1 MTVDLLTARL
11 KAAKR
16 ELTALKT
23 SHMRGLGL
31 AKVYSYSGVFS
42 PPSDSP
48 YLFTMTINFDRE
60 FAKNPL
66 SYISLGG
73 NDLSDPWIGSS
84 AEIDNESF
92 TSDGYSMVVNGYIN
106 ESQYTTSD
114 FVVYSVSPILGIS
127 WEWTLDE

>member
-42 PPSDSP
+42 PPSYNP

-66 SYISLGG
+66 TYISLGG

-92 TSDGYSMVVNGYIN
+92 TSDGYSMVVDGYVD
-106 ESQYTTSD
+106 ETQYTTSN